1 MSYVSYNINPLN
13 KLVIDCTV
21 RAISTIMRKDW
32 DTVYIGLCLK
42 GYEMKDMP
50 NSNSVWGAYL
60 RSNGYYRE
68 LIPNTCPDCYR
79 VRDFCYDHP
88 QGSYLLATGAH
99 VIAVI
104 DGDYYDTWD
113 SGDEIPIYYWRKEN
127 SNAIV
132 QQQSI

>member
-21 RAISTIMRKDW
+21 RAISTVMRKDW

-60 RSNGYYRE
+60 RSNGYSRE

-79 VRDFCYDHP
+79 VRDFCYDHL
-88 QGSYLLATGAH
+88 QGTYLLATGAH

-132 QQQSI
+132 QQ